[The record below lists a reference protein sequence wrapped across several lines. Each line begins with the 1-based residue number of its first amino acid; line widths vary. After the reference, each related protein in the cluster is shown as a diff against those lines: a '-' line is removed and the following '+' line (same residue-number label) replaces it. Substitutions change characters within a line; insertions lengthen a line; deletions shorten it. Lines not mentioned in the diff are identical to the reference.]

1 MLRICCTKHK
11 KVLPL
16 YPKSMLIWNSKNHFQ
31 LKENNMGRQKKEI
44 KAKEPIRIRE
54 RKLANG
60 NISLYLDV
68 YQKGVRKY
76 ESLGLYL
83 VPETSPRA
91 RLLNKEARQTAEKI
105 KSDRIL
111 ALQHASVK
119 QWDKVRKSSTLLLD
133 YLKDYEK
140 AQTGVSEKTLKNRHD
155 MRQKVEEYANESNQQ
170 LVSVAN
176 LDVEFC
182 RGFIRFLR
190 TAKNARKKEE
200 STISVGYAATVQTS
214 FNGALNNAVREGM
227 LKANPMKV
235 INAKEK
241 VHIPDSAREFLTLEE
256 LKLAM
261 TGSCVNEDVKKAF
274 IFSCF
279 TGLRLSDIRSLTWA
293 KVQKA
298 PDGNTVFV
306 RCLMQKTQTYV
317 NVPLSNEALNWLPKK
332 DNPNEPVFCLPTDS
346 NVERNI
352 RLWMQGVGI
361 KKHLTFHCAR
371 HSYATMLLT
380 LGADLYTTSKLL
392 GHKNIETTQIYAKI
406 VDQKKVETINL
417 MDNYFG
423 NQEQATAK

>member
-1 MLRICCTKHK
+1 MHEPTKSIIFALEILRYLR
-11 KVLPL
+11 VL
-16 YPKSMLIWNSKNHFQ
+16 KSFFNQKRNH
-31 LKENNMGRQKKEI
+31 MGRQKKEI

-83 VPETSPRA
+83 VPETSSRA
-91 RLLNKEARQTAEKI
+91 RTLNKEARQTAEKI

-133 YLKDYEK
+133 YLKDYEN
-140 AQTGVSEKTLKNRHD
+140 AQTGVSAKTLKNRHD
-155 MRQKVEEYANESNQQ
+155 MRLKVEQYATESNLQ

-176 LDVEFC
+176 VDVEFC

-190 TAKNARKKEE
+190 TAKNARKRKEA
-200 STISVGYAATVQTS
+200 TISVGYAATVQTS
-214 FNGALNNAVREGM
+214 FNGALNNAVREGI
-227 LKANPMKV
+227 LKSNPMKG

-241 VHIPDSAREFLTLEE
+241 VHMPDSTREFLTLEE

-261 TGSCVNEDVKKAF
+261 AGSCPNEDVKKAF

-293 KVQKA
+293 KVQKS
-298 PDGNTVFV
+298 PDGNTLFI

-317 NVPLSNEALNWLPKK
+317 NVPLSNEALNWMPKK
-332 DNPNEPVFCLPTDS
+332 DDLNESVFRLPTDS

-352 RLWMQGVGI
+352 RLWMESVGV

-423 NQEQATAK
+423 SQK

>member
-1 MLRICCTKHK
+1 
-11 KVLPL
+11 
-16 YPKSMLIWNSKNHFQ
+16 
-31 LKENNMGRQKKEI
+31 MGRQKKEI
-44 KAKEPIRIRE
+44 KAKEPVRIRE

-91 RLLNKEARQTAEKI
+91 RTLNKEARQTAEKI

-133 YLKDYEK
+133 YLKDYENN
-140 AQTGVSEKTLKNRHD
+140 QNGVSAKTLKNRHD
-155 MRQKVEEYANESNQQ
+155 MRQKVEQYLTESNQT

-176 LDVEFC
+176 VDVEFC

-190 TAKNARKKEE
+190 TAKNARKKAE

-214 FNGALNNAVREGM
+214 FNGALNNAVREGV
-227 LKANPMKV
+227 LRSNPMKG

-241 VHIPDSAREFLTLEE
+241 VHFPDSVREFLTLEE
-256 LKLAM
+256 LKLSMAG
-261 TGSCVNEDVKKAF
+261 GSCPNNDVKMAF

-279 TGLRLSDIRSLTWA
+279 TGLRLSDIRTLTWA
-293 KVQKA
+293 KVQKS
-298 PDGNTVFV
+298 PDGNTLFIQ
-306 RCLMQKTQTYV
+306 CLMQKTQTYV
-317 NVPLSNEALNWLPKK
+317 NVPLSNEALNWMPKK
-332 DNPNEPVFCLPTDS
+332 EDLNEPIFNLPSDS

-352 RLWMQGVGI
+352 RLWMESVGI

-406 VDQKKVETINL
+406 VDQKKVETISL

-423 NQEQATAK
+423 NQK

>member
-1 MLRICCTKHK
+1 
-11 KVLPL
+11 
-16 YPKSMLIWNSKNHFQ
+16 
-31 LKENNMGRQKKEI
+31 MGRQKKEI

-91 RLLNKEARQTAEKI
+91 RQLNKEARQTAEKI

-133 YLKDYEK
+133 YLKDYEI

-155 MRQKVEEYANESNQQ
+155 MRLKVEQFVTESNQQ

-190 TAKNARKKEE
+190 TAKNTRKKKEE
-200 STISVGYAATVQTS
+200 SNISVGYAATIQTS

-227 LKANPMKV
+227 LKANPMKA

-241 VHIPDSAREFLTLEE
+241 VHIPDSAREFLTLDE

-261 TGSCVNEDVKKAF
+261 TGSCINEDVKKAF

-298 PDGNTVFV
+298 PDGNTLFI

-332 DNPNEPVFCLPTDS
+332 DDLNEPVFKLPTDS

-352 RLWMQGVGI
+352 RLWMESVGI
-361 KKHLTFHCAR
+361 KKHLTFHCSR

-380 LGADLYTTSKLL
+380 LGADLFTTSKLL

-423 NQEQATAK
+423 NQEQPTAK

>member
-1 MLRICCTKHK
+1 
-11 KVLPL
+11 
-16 YPKSMLIWNSKNHFQ
+16 
-31 LKENNMGRQKKEI
+31 MGRQKKEV
-44 KAKEPIRIRE
+44 KVKEPIRIRE

-83 VPETSPRA
+83 IPETSSHA

-133 YLKDYEK
+133 YLKDYEN

-155 MRQKVEEYANESNQQ
+155 MRMKVEQYANGSNQS

-176 LDVEFC
+176 VDVEFC

-190 TAKNARKKEE
+190 TAKNARKKNEE

-227 LKANPMKV
+227 LKANPMKA
-235 INAKEK
+235 INTKEK
-241 VHIPDSAREFLTLEE
+241 VHIPDSSREFLTLEE

-261 TGSCVNEDVKKAF
+261 TGSCPNMEVKKAF

-279 TGLRLSDIRSLTWA
+279 TGLRLSDIRALTWA

-298 PDGNTVFV
+298 PDDKNLFIS
-306 RCLMQKTQTYV
+306 CLMQKTQTYV
-317 NVPLSNEALNWLPKK
+317 NVPLSNEALKWMPKK
-332 DNPNEPVFCLPTDS
+332 EDLNEPIFHLPTDS
-346 NVERNI
+346 NIERNI
-352 RLWMQGVGI
+352 RIWMKSLGI

-380 LGADLYTTSKLL
+380 LGADLFTTSKLL

-406 VDQKKVETINL
+406 VDQKKVETISL

-423 NQEQATAK
+423 DQK